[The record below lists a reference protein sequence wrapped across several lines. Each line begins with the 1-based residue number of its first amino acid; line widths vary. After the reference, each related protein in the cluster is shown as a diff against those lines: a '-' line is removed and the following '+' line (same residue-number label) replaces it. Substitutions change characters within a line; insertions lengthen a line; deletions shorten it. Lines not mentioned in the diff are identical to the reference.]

1 MREDDLTDASRR
13 KSGHSG
19 GDGAES
25 CVEVA
30 DGFPGAVPVR
40 DGKVAG
46 GPVPVA
52 WTEFTGAVGERPAG
66 DRCRR

>member
-1 MREDDLTDASRR
+1 MREDDLTNASRR
-13 KSGHSG
+13 KSSHS
-19 GDGAES
+19 GDGAGS
-25 CVEVA
+25 RVLVA
-30 DGFPGAVPVR
+30 DGVPGVVPVR

-52 WTEFTGAVGERPAG
+52 WTEFTGAVGEPPAG